1 MPSWQQIWNKKC
13 FPDSKCPRNRVPKEY
28 LMSGPNLE
36 LRKRTFHRSG
46 KRLTLV
52 MLNILRLPALIKIVG
67 NKAKGRISVC
77 VSGGKKCSFFG
88 KLCVLYFL
96 GTPVSRFAF
105 LTYYRRLI
113 PYFLKK
119 V

>member
-13 FPDSKCPRNRVPKEY
+13 FPDSKYPQNRVPKDY
-28 LMSGPNLE
+28 LMSGRNLE

-88 KLCVLYFL
+88 KLCVLYFF
-96 GTPVSRFAF
+96 GTAVLRFA
-105 LTYYRRLI
+105 LLSYYRRLI
-113 PYFLKK
+113 SCFLKK